1 MTRNEQLEELRYA
14 MRQTKDKRLFERYQ
28 SVLLHLEGKN
38 NIEIASIIQ
47 RNRATVGEYIKAYK
61 KEGITGLRMGISTGK
76 PNRLTVEQR
85 AKLAEIITTKIPA
98 DVGFA
103 PYTNWTLALLIS
115 LVEREW
121 AVTYS
126 LRGMSKLLERMQFSH
141 TRPTYTLANADPEKQ
156 KTFKEET
163 FPALKKAIL

>member
-1 MTRNEQLEELRYA
+1 MTHNEQLKKLRDA

-28 SVLLHLEGKN
+28 TVFLHLEGKN
-38 NIEIASIIQ
+38 NIEIAAIIQ

-85 AKLAEIITTKIPA
+85 TELADIIITKTPA
-98 DVGFA
+98 DVGFS
-103 PYTNWTLALLIS
+103 PYTNWTLALLVS
-115 LVEREW
+115 LVERKW
-121 AVTYS
+121 NVSYS

-163 FPALKKAIL
+163 FPALKKALL

>member
-1 MTRNEQLEELRYA
+1 MLRNEQREELQTA

-28 SVLLHLEGKN
+28 TVFLHLEGKN
-38 NIEIASIIQ
+38 NVEIAMIIQ

-76 PNRLTVEQR
+76 PHRLTIEQR
-85 AKLAEIITTKIPA
+85 AELAEIVTTKTPA

-103 PYTNWTLALLIS
+103 PYTNCTLALLVS
-115 LVEREW
+115 LVKREW
-121 AVTYS
+121 AVSYS

-163 FPALKKAIL
+163 FPALKKAFV

>member
-1 MTRNEQLEELRYA
+1 
-14 MRQTKDKRLFERYQ
+14 
-28 SVLLHLEGKN
+28 
-38 NIEIASIIQ
+38 
-47 RNRATVGEYIKAYK
+47 
-61 KEGITGLRMGISTGK
+61 MGISTGR

-103 PYTNWTLALLIS
+103 PYMNWTLALLVS

-121 AVTYS
+121 AVSYS

-141 TRPTYTLANADPEKQ
+141 TRPTYTLAKADLEKQ

-163 FPALKKAIL
+163 FPALKKAVL

>member
-1 MTRNEQLEELRYA
+1 MSRNEPLEELRLA

-28 SVLLHLEGKN
+28 AVFLHLKGKN
-38 NIEIASIIQ
+38 NIEIAAIIQ
-47 RNRATVGEYIKAYK
+47 RNRVTVGEYIKAYK

-85 AKLAEIITTKIPA
+85 AKLAEIITTKTPA

-103 PYTNWTLALLIS
+103 PYTNWTLALLVS
-115 LVEREW
+115 LVKSEW
-121 AVTYS
+121 EVSYS
-126 LRGMSKLLERMQFSH
+126 LRGMSKLLERMDFSH

-163 FPALKKAIL
+163 FPAFKKALL